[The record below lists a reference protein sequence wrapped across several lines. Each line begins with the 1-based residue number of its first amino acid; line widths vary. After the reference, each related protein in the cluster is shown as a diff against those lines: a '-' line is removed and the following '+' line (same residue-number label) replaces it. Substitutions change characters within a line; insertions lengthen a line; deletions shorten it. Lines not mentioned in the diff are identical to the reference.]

1 MANDTQTTDWR
12 KLAQQILDKL
22 NELATLEIITGVGD
36 TTKFKLGQES
46 GARAEVFK
54 NLEIEKVI
62 LTRVDLV
69 QGDITTVYHQDYI
82 GNADLVFL
90 RDYHDQQRDK
100 GHAIVKENIE
110 AVVSLIE
117 LWKNNRTT
125 DITMPPEPPE

>member
-1 MANDTQTTDWR
+1 MPNETQTTDWR

-36 TTKFKLGQES
+36 TTEFKLGQES
-46 GARAEVFK
+46 GTRAEVFK
-54 NLEIEKVI
+54 NLEIEKII
-62 LTRVDLV
+62 LTRIDLV

-82 GNADLVFL
+82 GNDDLVFL

-100 GHAIVKENIE
+100 GHEIVKENIE

-117 LWKNNRTT
+117 LWKNNRTV
-125 DITMPPEPPE
+125 DITKKTE